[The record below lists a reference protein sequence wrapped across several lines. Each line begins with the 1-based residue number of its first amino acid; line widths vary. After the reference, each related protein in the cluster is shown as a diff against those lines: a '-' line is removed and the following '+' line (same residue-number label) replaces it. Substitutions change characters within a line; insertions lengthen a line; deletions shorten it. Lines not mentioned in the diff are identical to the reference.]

1 MFVKRFVPKTESGLQ
16 ISALCAGII
25 AVGVVFSVWMFVGG
39 ASNVSWWKA
48 LGYPGVF
55 LLSLLASGGMV
66 FPIPSLAATC
76 GAAGLELNLF
86 AVGILSGLGEAIG
99 ELSGYAIGYGGR
111 SVIQGRK
118 LYIRVRHWMRRWGMP
133 IILVVSIIPNPV
145 FDFVGIAAGA
155 LRYPIKRFL
164 LIVWVGKTAKGIIIA
179 HTCYWIVQWVKWLD

>member
-1 MFVKRFVPKTESGLQ
+1 MFIKRLLPKTESGLQ
-16 ISALCAGII
+16 ITALCAGII

-39 ASNVSWWKA
+39 ASNISWWKA

-118 LYIRVRHWMRRWGMP
+118 LYIRVRQWMSRWGMP

-179 HTCYWIVQWVKWLD
+179 HTCYWIVQWVRWLD

>member
-1 MFVKRFVPKTESGLQ
+1 LFIKRLLPKTESSLQ
-16 ISALCAGII
+16 ITALCAGVI
-25 AVGVVFSVWMFVGG
+25 AVGVVFGVWMFVGG

-118 LYIRVRHWMRRWGMP
+118 LYIRVREWMSRWGMP
-133 IILVVSIIPNPV
+133 IILIVSIIPNPV

-155 LRYPIKRFL
+155 LKYPVKRFL
-164 LIVWVGKTAKGIIIA
+164 LIVWIGKTAKGIIIA
-179 HTCYWIVQWVKWLD
+179 HTCYWIVQWVRWLD